1 MKTILDRL
9 VRTRTTL
16 TIKLGDDEQLR
27 RQVDALMDILG
38 HIYGQDKLVLRAG
51 KLEVLDDMNSDELP
65 RRVLALQKLVYEDP
79 TVTAPPRPADIS
91 ALLEDIEEEIAD
103 LVARR
108 SVEDKLEKK
117 IAERMQKRHEEYVRD
132 IKMQIIK
139 EDVGPEN
146 AQTLKKLAVL
156 EKLESKKLSRTVV
169 EVIKPASLAEVVGQ
183 EAAVRALLAKVA
195 CPYPQHVILYGPPG
209 VGKTTVARLVLEEA
223 RRLPYSTFGPK
234 APFVEVDGTT
244 LRWDPREA
252 TNPLLGSV
260 HDPIYQGARRELA
273 EGGVPEPKLGLV
285 TDATGGILFIDEI
298 GEIEPTL
305 LNKLLKTLEDRRVY
319 FDSSYYDPTD
329 RNVPK
334 YVRKLFEEGAPA
346 EFLLIG
352 ATTRDPWSLNP
363 ALRSRCAEVFFEPLT
378 PKDIQTIVT
387 GAAHKLRVRLAPDL
401 AEFICQYTVEGRKA
415 IGLLADAYGLAL
427 YRRGGASRIRPF
439 GPKPKTRVA
448 VRRPLV
454 TIERQD
460 ILDVITSS
468 RLTPNTSLKSSGTP
482 EIGRVLGL
490 GATGYLGS
498 VLEIEAVTFAA
509 RKVGEG
515 TVRFNETAG
524 TMARDSVHNAASVV
538 RQITGEELSN
548 YDVHVNMVGGGDVD
562 GPSAGAAILAAIISA
577 IKKVPVRQDVALTGE
592 ISIRGRV
599 KPVGGLYQK
608 IYGARQSGVTT
619 VIIPADNKDDLP
631 TAIPG
636 MTLIPV
642 NTIQDVLEAIL
653 APGADGVGGPGAVGA
668 AGGDPERMARMEAGA
683 PGATTGTGDGRP

>member
-16 TIKLGDDEQLR
+16 TTKLGDDEQLR

-79 TVTAPPRPADIS
+79 TVTATPRPADIP

-146 AQTLKKLAVL
+146 AQTLKKLALL

-285 TDATGGILFIDEI
+285 TEATGGILFIDEI

-305 LNKLLKTLEDRRVY
+305 LNKLLKTLEDKRVY
-319 FDSSYYDPTD
+319 FDSSYYDPTE

-387 GAAHKLRVRLAPDL
+387 DAAHKLRVRLAPDL

-427 YRRGGASRIRPF
+427 YRRGLASRIRPF
-439 GPKPKTRVA
+439 APKPKTRGA

-515 TVRFNETAG
+515 TIRFNETAG

-548 YDVHVNMVGGGDVD
+548 FDVHVNMVGGGDVD

-642 NTIQDVLEAIL
+642 HTIQDVLEAIL
-653 APGADGVGGPGAVGA
+653 APGADGVGG
-668 AGGDPERMARMEAGA
+668 AGA
-683 PGATTGTGDGRP
+683 PGATAGTGDGRP

>member
-16 TIKLGDDEQLR
+16 TIKLGEDEQLR

-79 TVTAPPRPADIS
+79 TVTATPRQANIP

-146 AQTLKKLAVL
+146 AQTLKKLAFL

-285 TDATGGILFIDEI
+285 TEATGGILFIDEI

-305 LNKLLKTLEDRRVY
+305 LNKLLKTLEDKRVY
-319 FDSSYYDPTD
+319 FDSSYYDPTE

-378 PKDIQTIVT
+378 AKDIQTIVT
-387 GAAHKLRVRLAPDL
+387 DAAHKLRVRLAPDL

-427 YRRGGASRIRPF
+427 YRRGAASRIRPF
-439 GPKPKTRVA
+439 APKPKARGA

-515 TVRFNETAG
+515 TIRFNETAG

-548 YDVHVNMVGGGDVD
+548 FDVHVNMVGGGDVD

-653 APGADGVGGPGAVGA
+653 APGADGVGGVGA
-668 AGGDPERMARMEAGA
+668 AGVAGGDPGRMPRAETA
-683 PGATTGTGDGRP
+683 PGATAGIGDGRP